1 MGCGMS
7 EVVVTKDEII
17 TYEKLKLISE
27 IAPIRERIA
36 EFERKYGRTFE
47 EFEKTLKESEESF
60 EAWDDYIE
68 WKAYVRKLRE
78 LQEKLREI
86 ENAQRVRVA

>member
-1 MGCGMS
+1 MS

-17 TYEKLKLISE
+17 MYEKLKLISE

-36 EFERKYGRTFE
+36 EFERKYGMPLE
-47 EFEKTLKESEESF
+47 EFEKNLKESEESF

-78 LQEKLREI
+78 LQMKLREI

>member
-1 MGCGMS
+1 MS
-7 EVVVTKDEII
+7 EVVITRDEII
-17 TYEKLKLISE
+17 MYEKLKIISE

-36 EFERKYGRTFE
+36 EFERKYGMSLE
-47 EFEKTLKESEESF
+47 EFEETLKESEESF

-68 WKAYVRKLRE
+68 WKAYVRKLRD

>member
-1 MGCGMS
+1 MS
-7 EVVVTKDEII
+7 EVIVTKDEII
-17 TYEKLKLISE
+17 MYEKLKLISE

-36 EFERKYGRTFE
+36 EFERKYGMTFE
-47 EFEKTLKESEESF
+47 EFEKRVKEGEESF
-60 EAWDDYIE
+60 DAWDDYIE

-78 LQEKLREI
+78 LQMKLREI

>member
-1 MGCGMS
+1 MS
-7 EVVVTKDEII
+7 EVVITRDEII
-17 TYEKLKLISE
+17 MYEKLKIISE

-36 EFERKYGRTFE
+36 EFERKYGMSLE
-47 EFEKTLKESEESF
+47 EFEEKLKESEESF

-68 WKAYVRKLRE
+68 WKAYVRKLKD

>member
-1 MGCGMS
+1 MS

-17 TYEKLKLISE
+17 MYEKLKLISE
-27 IAPIRERIA
+27 LAPIRERIA
-36 EFERKYGRTFE
+36 EFERKYGMSFE
-47 EFEKTLKESEESF
+47 EFEERLKGEEESF
-60 EAWDDYIE
+60 EAWDDYME
-68 WKAYVRKLRE
+68 WKAYIRKLRE

>member
-1 MGCGMS
+1 MS
-7 EVVVTKDEII
+7 EVVITRDEII
-17 TYEKLKLISE
+17 MYEKLKIISE

-36 EFERKYGRTFE
+36 EFERKYGMSLE
-47 EFEKTLKESEESF
+47 EFEETLKESEENF

-68 WKAYVRKLRE
+68 WKAYVRKLKD

>member
-1 MGCGMS
+1 MS

-27 IAPIRERIA
+27 LAPIRERIA
-36 EFERKYGRTFE
+36 EFERKYGMSFE
-47 EFEKTLKESEESF
+47 EFEKRLEREEESF

-68 WKAYVRKLRE
+68 WKAYARKLKE
-78 LQEKLREI
+78 LQKKLKEI
-86 ENAQRVRVA
+86 ESAQRVRVA